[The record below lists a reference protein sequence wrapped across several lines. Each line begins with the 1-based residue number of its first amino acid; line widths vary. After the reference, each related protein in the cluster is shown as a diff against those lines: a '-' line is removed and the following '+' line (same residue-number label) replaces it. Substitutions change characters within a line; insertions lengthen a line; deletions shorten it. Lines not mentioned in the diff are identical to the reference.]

1 MTSQA
6 HTTHQGL
13 SRGPMLHKAPA
24 HISPLFCGIL
34 ALVMSLAIAWI
45 TPEQAQAQ
53 PKEPLRMSL
62 VNVGDLYDTVG
73 GGIGRVEHGGYTV
86 VDLTGAY
93 FFDEDRKHRLGLR
106 LENAF
111 DEKYASSLGR
121 ARTDVGSVSYA
132 YRNLGTPQ
140 TVHVSYAYR
149 Y

>member
-1 MTSQA
+1 
-6 HTTHQGL
+6 
-13 SRGPMLHKAPA
+13 
-24 HISPLFCGIL
+24 
-34 ALVMSLAIAWI
+34 
-45 TPEQAQAQ
+45 
-53 PKEPLRMSL
+53 MSL
-62 VNVGDLYDTVG
+62 VNVGDLYDTVS

-93 FFDEDRKHRLGLR
+93 FLDEDRKHRLGLR

-111 DEKYASSLGR
+111 DEEYVSSLGR